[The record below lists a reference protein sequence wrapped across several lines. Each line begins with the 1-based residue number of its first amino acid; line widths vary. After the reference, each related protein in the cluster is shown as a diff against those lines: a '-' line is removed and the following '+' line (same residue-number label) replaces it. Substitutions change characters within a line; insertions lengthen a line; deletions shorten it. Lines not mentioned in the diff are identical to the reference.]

1 VTRGQQ
7 FHRHDI
13 EPRQTVTNRLK
24 LVVEFLSR
32 AFEEYRDERE
42 IRLLSVASGSAQAV
56 IRAMRKAP
64 HLNVR
69 ALLIDMDETAR
80 SARRSG

>member
-1 VTRGQQ
+1 MTRGQQ

-13 EPRQTVTNRLK
+13 EPRQAVTNRLK

-42 IRLLSVASGSAQAV
+42 TRLLSVASGSAQAV
-56 IRAMRKAP
+56 IGAMRKAP
-64 HLNVR
+64 QK
-69 ALLIDMDETAR
+69 IDLVYEPHRIHGIAVCR
-80 SARRSG
+80 K